1 VTSANAPLVSILIRS
16 MDRPTLDRA
25 IASAVYQTWPNL
37 EIVVVA
43 ACGSV
48 HRTLRSPQDGR
59 DIRLIVRDG
68 KLARA
73 EAANVALE
81 SARGEW
87 LNFLDDDDEVLPEH
101 VSTLMTAPRPNGE
114 RVVFSRT
121 RVIDAKDKLL
131 GHISHSGNR
140 VQLFTHSRATVDAML
155 FHRSLVDEGLRF
167 DPGFLAHEDHDFQVN
182 CATRTDFVFVNRATA
197 IWHAQA
203 GESGSGFGGNDDP
216 RQRAEAIR
224 RIRQKWASV
233 FEEWLRDF
241 DDVLFT
247 GQQYLKGGD
256 VPAARECLEIALTLK
271 PHDINALNLCGM
283 ANFHAKNHERAEQL
297 VSLALKRA
305 PGSRALQ
312 ENLALIRSRR
322 PAAVR

>member
-1 VTSANAPLVSILIRS
+1 MTIENAPLVSILIRS

-25 IASAVYQTWPNL
+25 IASAVSQTWPNL
-37 EIVVVA
+37 EVVVVA

-48 HRTLRSPQDGR
+48 HRTLPSPKNGR
-59 DIRLIVRDG
+59 DIRLIVRDE
-68 KLARA
+68 KLTRA

-87 LNFLDDDDEVLPEH
+87 LNFLDDDDELLPEH
-101 VSTLMTAPRPNGE
+101 VNTLMSAPRPNGE

-121 RVIDAKDKLL
+121 RVIDAKGKVL
-131 GHISHSGNR
+131 GHVSHAGNR

-155 FHRSLVDEGLRF
+155 FHRSLIDEGLRF
-167 DPGFLAHEDHDFQVN
+167 DPEFLAHEDHDFQVA

-203 GESGSGFGGNDDP
+203 GESGSGFGVNDDP
-216 RQRAEAIR
+216 QQRADAIR
-224 RIRQKWASV
+224 RIRQKWAGV
-233 FEEWLRDF
+233 FDEWLRNF

-256 VPAARECLEIALTLK
+256 VPAARECLEIALALK
-271 PHDINALNLCGM
+271 PHDVNALNLCGM
-283 ANFHAKNHERAEQL
+283 ANFHAKKYERAEQL
-297 VSLALKRA
+297 VALALQRA

-322 PAAVR
+322 AAAVR